1 MKVKIQP
8 PNVVVCLSGHFQT
21 MQQSLV
27 VGGWCG
33 VGLWSGG
40 TRSFHMSDA
49 DAIFSVFLMAKAHC
63 HIVIFHALG
72 ASVHLSA
79 SDIWHWYLCTFC

>member
-8 PNVVVCLSGHFQT
+8 PNGCLFEW
-21 MQQSLV
+21 SLSDNAAV
-27 VGGWCG
+27 FGGGCWCG

-40 TRSFHMSDA
+40 TSARSFHVSDA
-49 DAIFSVFLMAKAHC
+49 DASFSVFLMAKAHC

-79 SDIWHWYLCTFC
+79 F